1 MRCLY
6 FLFLQNIS
14 DRNYKSFDYRALEY
28 NFKIMSNIVAIVG
41 RPNVGKSTF
50 FNRLIQ
56 RREAIVDAVSGVT
69 RDRHYGKSEWNGRT
83 FSLIDTGGYVLGSD
97 DVFEAEI
104 DKQVEL
110 AIDEA
115 DAIIFMVDVEDGVTG
130 MDEDVAKLLRKVNKP
145 VFLVVNK
152 VDNGTR
158 AKDAV
163 EFYALGLGDY
173 YTIASI
179 NGSGTGELL
188 DALVEALPEKE
199 TIAKD
204 ELPRFA
210 VVGRPNAGKS
220 SFINALIGKERY
232 IVTDIAGTTRDSIDT
247 KYDRFGF
254 EFNLVDTA
262 GIRRKSKVKED
273 LEFYSVMRSVRAIE
287 HADVCLIVLDATRG
301 FDGQVQNIFW
311 LAERNRKGIVIL
323 VNKWD
328 LVEKDHKSVKEYEK
342 AIKKQMEPFTDV
354 PVIFI
359 SVLTK
364 QRIFKAIE
372 TAVEVYQ
379 NRAKKIKT
387 SKLNEVLLPIIE
399 NYPPPAYKAK
409 FVKIKYIMQLPTPQP
424 QFAFFCNLPQYV
436 KDPYK
441 RFLENKLRE
450 HFDFTGVPVSVYM
463 RKK

>member
-1 MRCLY
+1 
-6 FLFLQNIS
+6 
-14 DRNYKSFDYRALEY
+14 
-28 NFKIMSNIVAIVG
+28 MSAIVAIVG

-69 RDRHYGKSEWNGRT
+69 RDRHYGKSDWNGKE
-83 FSLIDTGGYVLGSD
+83 FSLIDTGGYVVGSD
-97 DVFEAEI
+97 DIFEQEI

-115 DAIIFMVDVEDGVTG
+115 DAIVFMVDVETGITG
-130 MDEDVAKLLRKVNKP
+130 MDEDVARLLRKVSKP

-152 VDNGTR
+152 VDNAKR
-158 AKDAV
+158 AEQAV
-163 EFYALGLGDY
+163 EFYSLGLGDY
-173 YTIASI
+173 YSLSSI

-188 DALVEALPEKE
+188 DALVEVLPEGQEKE
-199 TIAKD
+199 D
-204 ELPRFA
+204 DLPRFA

-220 SFINALIGKERY
+220 SFINALIGEERY

-247 KYDRFGF
+247 RYNRFGF
-254 EFNLVDTA
+254 EFNLIDTA
-262 GIRRKSKVKED
+262 GIRRKAKVRED

-287 HADVCLIVLDATRG
+287 HSDVCLLVVDATRG
-301 FDGQVQNIFW
+301 FDGQVENIFW
-311 LAERNRKGIVIL
+311 LAARNNKGIVIL

-328 LVEKDHKSVKEYEK
+328 LVEKETQSVKQYTER
-342 AIKKQMEPFTDV
+342 IKKLIEPFSDV
-354 PVIFI
+354 PILFI
-359 SVLTK
+359 STLTK

-372 TAVEVYQ
+372 TAVKVYE
-379 NRAKKIKT
+379 NRAKRIPT
-387 SKLNEVLLPIIE
+387 RKLNDAMLPVIE
-399 NYPPPAYKAK
+399 HTPPPAYKGK
-409 FVKIKYIMQLPTPQP
+409 YVKIKFCTQLPTPYP

-436 KDPYK
+436 REPYK

-450 HFDFTGVPVSVYM
+450 HFDFTGVPVTIFM

>member
-1 MRCLY
+1 MG
-6 FLFLQNIS
+6 
-14 DRNYKSFDYRALEY
+14 
-28 NFKIMSNIVAIVG
+28 NIVAIVG

-69 RDRHYGKSEWNGRT
+69 RDRHYGKAEWNGKEFT
-83 FSLIDTGGYVLGSD
+83 LIDTGGYVVGSD
-97 DVFEAEI
+97 DIFEAEI

-115 DAIIFMVDVEDGVTG
+115 DAIIFMVDVEAGVTG
-130 MDEDVAKLLRKVNKP
+130 LDEEVAKLLRKVKKP
-145 VFLVVNK
+145 VFLAINK
-152 VDNGTR
+152 VDNSKR
-158 AKDAV
+158 NADAV

-188 DALVEALPEKE
+188 DDLVKALPEVEDKIE
-199 TIAKD
+199 D
-204 ELPRFA
+204 DLPRFA

-220 SFINALIGKERY
+220 SFINALIGEDRY

-247 KYDRFGF
+247 KYNRFGF
-254 EFNLVDTA
+254 DFNLVDTA

-287 HADVCLIVLDATRG
+287 YCDVAILVIDATRG
-301 FDGQVQNIFW
+301 FEGQDQNIFW
-311 LAERNRKGIVIL
+311 LAVKNKKGIIIL

-328 LVEKDHKSVKEYEK
+328 LVEKETQTSKQFEEKIRKE
-342 AIKKQMEPFTDV
+342 IEPFTDV

-359 SVLTK
+359 SALTK

-379 NRAKKIKT
+379 NRKNRIPT
-387 SKLNEVLLPIIE
+387 SKLNETMLEIIQQ
-399 NYPPPAYKAK
+399 YPPPANKGK
-409 FVKIKYIMQLPTPQP
+409 FVKIKYCMQLPTPTP
-424 QFAFFCNLPQYV
+424 QFAFFANLPQYV
-436 KDPYK
+436 KEAYK
-441 RFLENKLRE
+441 RFLENKMRE
-450 HFDFTGVPVSVYM
+450 IYNFHGVPIVIYF

>member
-1 MRCLY
+1 MGNL
-6 FLFLQNIS
+6 
-14 DRNYKSFDYRALEY
+14 
-28 NFKIMSNIVAIVG
+28 VAIVG

-69 RDRHYGKSEWNGRT
+69 RDRHYGKSDWNGKE
-83 FSLIDTGGYVLGSD
+83 FSLIDTGGYVVGSD
-97 DVFEAEI
+97 DVFEEEI

-115 DAIIFMVDVEDGVTG
+115 DAILFMVDVESGVTG
-130 MDEDVAKLLRKVNKP
+130 MDEDVAKLLRKIDKP

-152 VDNGTR
+152 VDNNKR
-158 AKDAV
+158 AEDAV
-163 EFYALGLGDY
+163 EFYSLGLGEY

-188 DALVEALPEKE
+188 DALVDVLPEE
-199 TIAKD
+199 VEEVEED
-204 ELPRFA
+204 LPRFA

-220 SFINALIGKERY
+220 SFINALIGEDRY

-247 KYDRFGF
+247 RYNRFGF

-273 LEFYSVMRSVRAIE
+273 LEFYSVMRSIRAIE
-287 HADVCLIVLDATRG
+287 HSDVCLLLLDATRG

-311 LAERNRKGIVIL
+311 LAERNRKGVVIL

-328 LVEKDHKSVKEYEK
+328 LVAKDNKTAKDFEKVIRKEI
-342 AIKKQMEPFTDV
+342 APFTDV
-354 PVIFI
+354 PIVFI
-359 SVLTK
+359 SVLNK
-364 QRIFKAIE
+364 QRIYKAIE
-372 TAVEVYQ
+372 TAVEVYK
-379 NRAKKIKT
+379 NRSKRIKT
-387 SKLNEVLLPIIE
+387 SILNDTLLPIIDH
-399 NYPPPAYKAK
+399 NPPPAYKGK
-409 FVKIKYIMQLPTPQP
+409 YVKIKFITQLPTPQP

-436 KDPYK
+436 RDPYK

-450 HFDFTGVPVSVYM
+450 QFDFNGVPVSIYM

>member
-1 MRCLY
+1 MG
-6 FLFLQNIS
+6 
-14 DRNYKSFDYRALEY
+14 A
-28 NFKIMSNIVAIVG
+28 IVAIVG

-69 RDRHYGKSEWNGRT
+69 RDRHYGTSDWNGKE

-97 DVFEAEI
+97 DIFEQEI
-104 DKQVEL
+104 DKQVKL

-115 DAIIFMVDVEDGVTG
+115 DAIIFMVDVETGITG
-130 MDEDVAKLLRKVNKP
+130 MDEDVAHLLRRAKKP
-145 VFLVVNK
+145 VFLAVNK
-152 VDNGTR
+152 VDNAKR
-158 AKDAV
+158 AEDAV

-173 YTIASI
+173 YNLSSI

-188 DALVEALPEKE
+188 DALVEVLPESE
-199 TIAKD
+199 EVED

-220 SFINALIGKERY
+220 SFINALIGEERY

-247 KYDRFGF
+247 KYNRFGF

-262 GIRRKSKVKED
+262 GIRRKAKVKED

-287 HADVCLIVLDATRG
+287 HCDVCLLLLDATRG
-301 FDGQVQNIFW
+301 FDGQVENIFW
-311 LAERNRKGIVIL
+311 LAQRNNKGIVIL

-328 LVEKDHKSVKEYEK
+328 LVEKDTNAVKQYTQK
-342 AIKKQMEPFTDV
+342 IKQAIEPFTDV
-354 PVIFI
+354 PILFM
-359 SVLTK
+359 SVHTK

-379 NRAKKIKT
+379 NRSKRIPT
-387 SKLNEVLLPIIE
+387 RKLNDLLLPIIE
-399 NYPPPAYKAK
+399 HTPPPAYKGK
-409 FVKIKYIMQLPTPQP
+409 YVKIKYITQLPTPYP

-436 KDPYK
+436 REPYK

-450 HFDFTGVPVSVYM
+450 NFDYTGVPVTIFM

>member
-1 MRCLY
+1 
-6 FLFLQNIS
+6 
-14 DRNYKSFDYRALEY
+14 
-28 NFKIMSNIVAIVG
+28 MSNIVAIVG

-69 RDRHYGKSEWNGRT
+69 RDRHYGKSDWNGKE

-97 DVFEAEI
+97 DVFETEI

-115 DAIIFMVDVEDGVTG
+115 DAIIFMVDVESGVTG
-130 MDEDVAKLLRKVNKP
+130 MDEDVANLLRKVEKP

-152 VDNGTR
+152 VDN
-158 AKDAV
+158 AKRSEDAV
-163 EFYALGLGDY
+163 EFYSLGLGEY
-173 YTIASI
+173 FTIASI
-179 NGSGTGELL
+179 NGSGTGDLL

-199 TIAKD
+199 NREEEI
-204 ELPRFA
+204 LPRFA

-220 SFINALIGKERY
+220 SFINALIGEDRY
-232 IVTDIAGTTRDSIDT
+232 IVTDVAGTTRDSIDT
-247 KYDRFGF
+247 KYNRFGF

-287 HADVCLIVLDATRG
+287 HSDVCLLVVDATRG

-328 LVEKDHKSVKEYEK
+328 LVEKDNKTTKDFEK
-342 AIKKQMEPFTDV
+342 YIRKQIEPFTDV
-354 PVIFI
+354 PIVFI
-359 SVLTK
+359 SALTK

-372 TAVEVYQ
+372 TAVDVYK

-387 SKLNEVLLPIIE
+387 SKLNDILLPIIE
-399 NYPPPAYKAK
+399 KYPPPANKGKY
-409 FVKIKYIMQLPTPQP
+409 VKIKFITQLPTPQP

-436 KDPYK
+436 KEPYK
-441 RFLENKLRE
+441 RFLENQLRKN
-450 HFDFTGVPVSVYM
+450 FDFHGVPVSVYM

>member
-1 MRCLY
+1 
-6 FLFLQNIS
+6 
-14 DRNYKSFDYRALEY
+14 
-28 NFKIMSNIVAIVG
+28 MSNIVAIVG

-69 RDRHYGKSEWNGRT
+69 RDRHYGKSYWNGKE

-97 DVFEAEI
+97 DVFEIEI

-115 DAIIFMVDVEDGVTG
+115 DAIIFMVDVETGVTG
-130 MDEDVAKLLRKVNKP
+130 MDVDVAKLLRKVNKP

-152 VDNGTR
+152 VDNNKR
-158 AKDAV
+158 AEDAV
-163 EFYALGLGDY
+163 EFYTLGLGDY
-173 YTIASI
+173 FNVASI

-188 DALVEALPEKE
+188 DALVKALPDKE
-199 TIAKD
+199 NIEED

-220 SFINALIGKERY
+220 SFINALIGEKRY
-232 IVTDIAGTTRDSIDT
+232 IVTDIAGTTRDSIHT
-247 KYDRFGF
+247 KYNRFGF

-262 GIRRKSKVKED
+262 GIRRKAKVKED

-287 HADVCLIVLDATRG
+287 HSDVCLLVCDATRG

-328 LVEKDHKSVKEYEK
+328 LVEKDNKTMKDFERN
-342 AIKKQMEPFTDV
+342 IRQQIEPFTDV
-354 PVIFI
+354 PIVFI
-359 SVLTK
+359 SSLTK

-372 TAVEVYQ
+372 TAVEVYK
-379 NRAKKIKT
+379 NRSKRIKT
-387 SKLNEVLLPIIE
+387 SVLNDILLPIIE
-399 NYPPPAYKAK
+399 NFPPPAYKGK
-409 FVKIKYIMQLPTPQP
+409 YVKIKYIMQLPTPQP

-450 HFDFTGVPVSVYM
+450 HFDFHGVPVSVYM

>member
-1 MRCLY
+1 
-6 FLFLQNIS
+6 
-14 DRNYKSFDYRALEY
+14 
-28 NFKIMSNIVAIVG
+28 MSIVAIVG

-69 RDRHYGKSEWNGRT
+69 RDRHYGKSDWNGKE
-83 FSLIDTGGYVLGSD
+83 FSLIDTGGYVRGSD
-97 DVFEAEI
+97 DIFEAEI

-115 DAIIFMVDVEDGVTG
+115 DAIIFMVDVEVGVTG
-130 MDEDVAKLLRKVNKP
+130 MDEDVASLLRKVEKP

-152 VDNGTR
+152 VDNSSR
-158 AKDAV
+158 VDDAV
-163 EFYALGLGDY
+163 EFYSLGLGEY
-173 YTIASI
+173 FTIASI
-179 NGSGTGELL
+179 NGSGTGDLL
-188 DALVEALPEKE
+188 DALVKVLPDKEEKE
-199 TIAKD
+199 EET
-204 ELPRFA
+204 LPRFA

-220 SFINALIGKERY
+220 SFINALIGEDRY

-247 KYDRFGF
+247 KYNRFGF

-273 LEFYSVMRSVRAIE
+273 LEFYSVMRSIRAIE
-287 HADVCLIVLDATRG
+287 HCDVCLLVLDATRG
-301 FDGQVQNIFW
+301 FDGQDQNIFW
-311 LAERNRKGIVIL
+311 LAERNRKGIVVL

-342 AIKKQMEPFTDV
+342 IIRKEMEPFTDV
-354 PVIFI
+354 PIVFM
-359 SVLTK
+359 SALTK
-364 QRIFKAIE
+364 QRIYKAIE
-372 TAVEVYQ
+372 TAVEVYN
-379 NRAKKIKT
+379 NRSKKIKT
-387 SKLNEVLLPIIE
+387 RELNDVLLPIIE
-399 NYPPPAYKAK
+399 GNPPPAYKGK
-409 FVKIKYIMQLPTPQP
+409 YVKIKFITQLPTPQP

-450 HFDFTGVPVSVYM
+450 HFDFHGVPVTVYM

>member
-1 MRCLY
+1 
-6 FLFLQNIS
+6 
-14 DRNYKSFDYRALEY
+14 
-28 NFKIMSNIVAIVG
+28 MSNIVAIVG

-69 RDRHYGKSEWNGRT
+69 RDRHYGKSDWNGKD

-115 DAIIFMVDVEDGVTG
+115 DAIIFMVDVETGVTG
-130 MDEDVAKLLRKVNKP
+130 MDEDVAKLLRKVERP

-152 VDNGTR
+152 VDNNKR
-158 AKDAV
+158 AEDAV
-163 EFYALGLGDY
+163 EFYSLGLGDY
-173 YTIASI
+173 FNVASI
-179 NGSGTGELL
+179 NGSGTGDLL
-188 DALVEALPEKE
+188 DALVKTLTEKE
-199 TIAKD
+199 EVEEE

-220 SFINALIGKERY
+220 SFINALIGEKRY

-247 KYDRFGF
+247 KYNRFGF

-262 GIRRKSKVKED
+262 GIRRKAKVKED
-273 LEFYSVMRSVRAIE
+273 LEFYSVMRSIRAIE
-287 HADVCLIVLDATRG
+287 HSDVCLLVCDATRG

-328 LVEKDHKSVKEYEK
+328 LVEKDNKTIKEFEK
-342 AIKKQMEPFTDV
+342 HIRKQIEPFTDV
-354 PVIFI
+354 PIVFI
-359 SVLTK
+359 SSLTK

-372 TAVEVYQ
+372 TAVEVYK
-379 NRAKKIKT
+379 NRSKRIKT
-387 SKLNEVLLPIIE
+387 SVLNDILLPIIE
-399 NYPPPAYKAK
+399 NYPPPAYKGK

-436 KDPYK
+436 KEPYK

-450 HFDFTGVPVSVYM
+450 HFDFHGVPVSVYM